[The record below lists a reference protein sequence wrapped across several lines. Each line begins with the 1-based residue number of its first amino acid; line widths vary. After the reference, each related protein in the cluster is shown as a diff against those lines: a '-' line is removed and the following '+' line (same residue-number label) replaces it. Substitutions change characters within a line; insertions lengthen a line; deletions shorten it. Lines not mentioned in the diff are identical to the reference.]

1 MTVPFKQGVCRL
13 LILAF
18 LALTAIHS
26 QAQDTNDDIYGKWK
40 ITAILGGG
48 IGSLSGAEARK
59 LIGKP
64 LLVSPERFEFN
75 GETCMNPNYQRSKED
90 PATYFDREW
99 RTDVSDIPFPSPVTI
114 IETDCD
120 FLYPI
125 REGHLMIAEGGVFFE
140 AVRIQKLPSQS
151 PQRHHRP

>member
-1 MTVPFKQGVCRL
+1 MTISFPHGACRL
-13 LILAF
+13 VF
-18 LALTAIHS
+18 LAVLALASI
-26 QAQDTNDDIYGKWK
+26 QARAQDTNADIYGKWK

-48 IGSLSGAEARK
+48 IGSLSGPEARK

-64 LLVSPERFEFN
+64 VFISPERFEFN

-114 IETDCD
+114 IETGCD

-125 REGHLMIAEGGVFFE
+125 RENHLMIAERGVFFE
-140 AVRIQKLPSQS
+140 AVRAEKVPSQPNQS
-151 PQRHHRP
+151 HHQ